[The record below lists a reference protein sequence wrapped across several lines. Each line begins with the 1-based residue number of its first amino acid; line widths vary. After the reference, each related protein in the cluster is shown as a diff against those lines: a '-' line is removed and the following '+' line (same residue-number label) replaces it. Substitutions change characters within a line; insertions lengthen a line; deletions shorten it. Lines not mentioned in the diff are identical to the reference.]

1 MPGAG
6 PLMREDFPNHYRSRL
21 PYINQL
27 IGAEKWGET
36 AEVWPQLFDIGTST
50 RMFEEFPMI
59 GGFGLF
65 PTMGENDAVTY
76 DSIMQGAYKRFS
88 HTLYGSG
95 YQIGFMA
102 AQHDLDGL
110 IKRYA
115 PAMARALKLSLQ
127 TIAADFWNG
136 VFGTQLT
143 ADGQYVCDTDHT
155 YIRGGGTWS
164 NDAGATAIGHTALES
179 ALVAFKKMKDLNKQ
193 PQELQAQFLLIPPD
207 LEPIVHELLRTDTR
221 VDSANNIKSYISGK
235 LTVIVWPFLSST
247 TNWFILSPKESRTV
261 KWLWNIK
268 PRTSSG
274 FDFDR
279 EAAKTKTLF
288 ACSVGA
294 IDPRG
299 IYGSEG
305 A

>member
-1 MPGAG
+1 MPGSG

-21 PYINQL
+21 PYIKKL
-27 IGAEKWGET
+27 IGAESWGT
-36 AEVWPQLFDIGTST
+36 AEEVWQQLFDIETST
-50 RMFEEFPMI
+50 RMREDYLMI

-65 PTMGENDAVTY
+65 PGMGENDAVTY
-76 DSIMQGAYKRFS
+76 DSILQGPYKSFV

-102 AQHDLDGL
+102 AQHDLDG
-110 IKRYA
+110 IVRRYA
-115 PAMARALKLSLQ
+115 PELGRALKLSLQ
-127 TIAADFWNG
+127 TLAADFWNG
-136 VFGTQLT
+136 VFNNHLT

-164 NDAGATAIGHTALES
+164 NDAGATAIGHTALEA
-179 ALVAFKKMKDLNKQ
+179 ALVQFQKMKDLNKQ
-193 PQELQAQFLLIPPD
+193 PQPLPAQFLLIPPD
-207 LEPIVHELLRTDTR
+207 LEPIVHELLRSDMR
-221 VDSANNIKSYISGK
+221 SDSALNTKSYIYGK
-235 LTVIVWPFLSST
+235 LTPIVWPFLSST
-247 TNWFILSPKESRTV
+247 TNWFILSPKEYRNV

-268 PRTSSG
+268 PRTNSG

-288 ACSVGA
+288 ACSYGA